1 LIILKSYSLS
11 FSNASDY
18 PAAETPIHAAAK
30 IPIESMEKIRG
41 EALRQQRIEQ
51 ERVKQEQ
58 NMAQFDPDDFD
69 SFDEGEEASDAS
81 PSIQRGRDAAIQLE
95 ATSTPQQDDSFEEED
110 VGEQR
115 GVESATELIDKAAE
129 QEQRKNEFLS
139 NRKRIE
145 AMFKSIEVK
154 QVPETKPKV
163 VPVKAP
169 LVVEDPKQAETG
181 NFLLVVVSDEA
192 SDGFWLQR
200 PSCFKLDIFYLNFNQ
215 FFKEKAT
222 NINNICTS
230 LVNNFAKFN
239 FTLKCFYLVKDKNL
253 QPL

>member
-1 LIILKSYSLS
+1 
-11 FSNASDY
+11 
-18 PAAETPIHAAAK
+18 
-30 IPIESMEKIRG
+30 
-41 EALRQQRIEQ
+41 
-51 ERVKQEQ
+51 
-58 NMAQFDPDDFD
+58 MAQFDPDDFD

-81 PSIQRGRDAAIQLE
+81 PSIQHGRDAAIQLE

-154 QVPETKPKV
+154 QAPETKPKV

-222 NINNICTS
+222 KINNICTS

-239 FTLKCFYLVKDKNL
+239 FTLKCFYLVKDKIYNL
-253 QPL
+253 YNLSYLFYILFYYFYLNFLFFIING